1 MHWLLKSVLVLY
13 AFQFSIFIHQSSIC
27 HAQYNIDRL
36 ITIGRSALYYE
47 DYVLSMQY
55 FNQAIAAK
63 PYLYEPW
70 FLRGVAK
77 YSLDDFAGAEADCTE
92 AIQRNPY
99 VVGIYELRGLTRIQ
113 QDKFAEAI
121 TDYDRALSISPDN
134 RSLWHNRV
142 LCHLQNKDYDMAL
155 AQLDT
160 MNARWSTYAQA
171 YTMRADVYMQ
181 MEDTAQAVQ
190 ALEKSLEIDP
200 YDGKT
205 WAVRSIISLSRKE
218 WPEAESQLDHA
229 IHLLPKTGT
238 YYINRALARY
248 FQNNLRGAM
257 ADYDAALDLEP
268 NNFLGH
274 YNRGLLRADVG
285 DDNRAILDF
294 DFVLNLEP
302 DNMLALFNRAVLLDR
317 TGDLRGA
324 VRDYTKIID
333 EYPNFYTAVIYR
345 ARCYRRLGQTAKA
358 ELDEFK
364 VYRTQ
369 LYQQLYGLQPKAVK
383 RSQRKRSDLD
393 MEKYNELV
401 VADEQEPERE
411 YKSDYR
417 GRVQNRH
424 ADMDLLPL
432 FTLALE
438 PQYNELKKM
447 RHYDTRIEEIN
458 EQSTEYP
465 LYVSNAQAS
474 LDTGHATAYF
484 SYIDSLTT
492 AIGSRLGNT
501 SSKGMSP
508 QNQTDDQLLH
518 RAVAYAALQDYEAA
532 ISDLSL
538 IIENQ
543 PSASQSSSLLMAA
556 QWLKIVCQARLLQ
569 YQNALQKTETATTFE
584 ARGTDV
590 PRVASGGNLWLL
602 DLDKVISES
611 PACSF
616 LLYNRGCLKAQQQDY
631 AAAIS
636 DFTKAIETDAHLPEA
651 YYNRGICHLLA
662 GQTADGIAD
671 LSKAGEQ
678 GLYAAYSIIKKYR
691 SNSTK

>member
-1 MHWLLKSVLVLY
+1 MTGTLHFTMLRTLLCAIFFVLHSSFFILSV
-13 AFQFSIFIHQSSIC
+13 

-77 YSLDDFAGAEADCTE
+77 YSLDDYAGAEADCTE
-92 AIQRNPY
+92 AIERNPY

-113 QDKFAEAI
+113 QEKFPEAI
-121 TDYDRALSISPDN
+121 ADYNRALSITPDN

-142 LCHLQNKDYDMAL
+142 LCHLQNKDYDIAL
-155 AQLDT
+155 AELDT

-171 YTMRADVYMQ
+171 YTIRADVYMQ
-181 MEDTAQAVQ
+181 MTDTAQAVQ

-205 WAVRSIISLSRKE
+205 WAARSIISLSRRE

-248 FQNNLRGAM
+248 NQNNLRGAM

-285 DDNRAILDF
+285 DDNRAITDF
-294 DFVLNLEP
+294 DFVLQLEP

-324 VRDYTKIID
+324 VRDYTKVID
-333 EYPNFYTAVIYR
+333 EYPNFYTAIIYR

-369 LYQQLYGLQPKAVK
+369 LYQQLYGLQPKATK

-393 MEKYNELV
+393 LEKYDELV

-424 ADMDLLPL
+424 ADMELLPM
-432 FTLALE
+432 FALAFE
-438 PQYNELKKM
+438 PQHDEVNTTRHFDARIDELNDQTKE
-447 RHYDTRIEEIN
+447 R
-458 EQSTEYP
+458 P

-474 LDTGHATAYF
+474 LDTQHATAYF
-484 SYIDSLTT
+484 SYIDSLSAVIAAQPTV
-492 AIGSRLGNT
+492 AQSL
-501 SSKGMSP
+501 P
-508 QNQTDDQLLH
+508 QLLR
-518 RAVAYAALQDYEAA
+518 RAVAYASLQDYEAA
-532 ISDLSL
+532 INDLTILAS
-538 IIENQ
+538 Q
-543 PSASQSSSLLMAA
+543 PSYSLAA
-556 QWLKIVCQARLLQ
+556 TWMKTVCQARLSQ
-569 YQNALQKTETATTFE
+569 YQSAAGGAETLPKNA
-584 ARGTDV
+584 G
-590 PRVASGGNLWLL
+590 
-602 DLDKVISES
+602 VISALDQAILATPS
-611 PACSF
+611 CAY
-616 LLYNRGCLKAQQQDY
+616 LYYNRGCLKAQQLDY
-631 AAAIS
+631 AAAID
-636 DFTKAIETDAHLPEA
+636 DFTKAIEVEARLPEA
-651 YYNRGICHLLA
+651 YYNRGICRLKANL
-662 GQTADGIAD
+662 TADGIAD

-678 GLYAAYSIIKKYR
+678 GLYAAYSIIKKAQKR
-691 SNSTK
+691 

>member
-1 MHWLLKSVLVLY
+1 MLKSVLFLY
-13 AFQFSIFIHQSSIC
+13 VFQFSIFNFQLSIC
-27 HAQYNIDRL
+27 RAQYNIDRL

-92 AIQRNPY
+92 AIERNPY

-113 QDKFAEAI
+113 QEKFPEAI
-121 TDYDRALSISPDN
+121 ADYNRALAITPDN

-142 LCHLQNKDYDMAL
+142 LCHLQNKDYDIAL
-155 AQLDT
+155 AELDT

-181 MEDTAQAVQ
+181 MTDTAQAIQ

-205 WAVRSIISLSRKE
+205 WAARSIISLSRRE
-218 WPEAESQLDHA
+218 WPDAENQLDHA
-229 IHLLPKTGT
+229 IHLLPKTGN

-248 FQNNLRGAM
+248 NQNNLRGAM
-257 ADYDAALDLEP
+257 ADYDSALDLEP

-274 YNRGLLRADVG
+274 YNRGLLRTDVG
-285 DDNRAILDF
+285 DDNRAITDF
-294 DFVLNLEP
+294 DFVLSLEP

-317 TGDLRGA
+317 TGDLQGA

-333 EYPNFYTAVIYR
+333 EYPNFHAAIIYR

-369 LYQQLYGLQPKAVK
+369 LYQQLYGLLPKATK

-393 MEKYNELV
+393 LEKYDELV

-424 ADMDLLPL
+424 ADMDLLPM

-438 PQYNELKKM
+438 PQRDDVNKTHHHDARIDELNEASKE
-447 RHYDTRIEEIN
+447 R
-458 EQSTEYP
+458 P
-465 LYVSNAQAS
+465 LYISNAQAS
-474 LDTGHATAYF
+474 LDTNHATAYF
-484 SYIDSLTT
+484 NYIDSLS
-492 AIGSRLGNT
+492 AVVGSSLERLN
-501 SSKGMSP
+501 SNSQKNNP
-508 QNQTDDQLLH
+508 YDLLLR
-518 RAVAYAALQDYEAA
+518 RAVAYAALQDYESA
-532 ISDLSL
+532 ITDLSL
-538 IIENQ
+538 IIEK
-543 PSASQSSSLLMAA
+543 SSSTSHLSFAA
-556 QWLKIVCQARLLQ
+556 VWLKIICQLRLSQ
-569 YQNALQKTETATTFE
+569 YQNAVD
-584 ARGTDV
+584 GTMEKKNKN
-590 PRVASGGNLWLL
+590 VAVIIALDDALL
-602 DLDKVISES
+602 VAPSC
-611 PACSF
+611 AY
-616 LLYNRGCLKAQQQDY
+616 LLFNRGYLKAQQLDY
-631 AAAIS
+631 TAAID
-636 DFTKAIETDAHLPEA
+636 DFTAAIDAEVNLPEA
-651 YYNRGICHLLA
+651 YYNRGICRLKA
-662 GQTADGIAD
+662 GQTAEGVAD

-678 GLYAAYSIIKKYR
+678 GLYAAYSIIKKYKNNQV
-691 SNSTK
+691 SH

>member
-1 MHWLLKSVLVLY
+1 MLLSRFFKVTKY
-13 AFQFSIFIHQSSIC
+13 FNAPPFWRGWGWAFLFLFPLIC
-27 HAQYNIDRL
+27 RAQYNIERL

-47 DYVLSMQY
+47 DYVLGMQY

-77 YSLDDFAGAEADCTE
+77 YNLDDFAGAEADCSE
-92 AIQRNPY
+92 AIERNPY

-113 QDKFAEAI
+113 QEKFSEAI
-121 TDYDRALSISPDN
+121 TDYNRALTITPDN

-142 LCHLQNKDYDMAL
+142 LCHLQNKDYDIAL
-155 AQLDT
+155 AELDT
-160 MNARWSTYAQA
+160 MHARWSSYAQA

-181 MEDTAQAVQ
+181 MTDTTHAIQ

-205 WAVRSIISLSRKE
+205 WAARSIISLSRRE
-218 WPEAESQLDHA
+218 WPDAESQLDHA
-229 IHLLPKTGT
+229 IHLLPKTGN

-248 FQNNLRGAM
+248 NQNNLRGAM
-257 ADYDAALDLEP
+257 SDYDAALDLEP

-285 DDNRAILDF
+285 DDNRAITDF
-294 DFVLNLEP
+294 DFVLGLEP

-333 EYPNFYTAVIYR
+333 EYPNFYTAIIYR

-369 LYQQLYGLQPKAVK
+369 LYQQLYGIQPKATK

-393 MEKYNELV
+393 MEKYDELV

-424 ADMDLLPL
+424 ADMDLQPM

-438 PQYNELKKM
+438 PQQGDVNKTRHHDVRIDEL
-447 RHYDTRIEEIN
+447 N
-458 EQSTEYP
+458 EQTTERP

-474 LDTGHATAYF
+474 LDTEHATAWF
-484 SYIDSLTT
+484 NYIDSLST
-492 AIGSRLGNT
+492 AIDSQASITKSL
-501 SSKGMSP
+501 P
-508 QNQTDDQLLH
+508 LLLH
-518 RAVAYAALQDYEAA
+518 RAAALAALQDYATA

-538 IIENQ
+538 IIEHQ
-543 PSASQSSSLLMAA
+543 PLTSRGSSLSLAA
-556 QWLKIVCQARLLQ
+556 MWLKTFCQVRLNQ
-569 YQNALQKTETATTFE
+569 YESAVGRTNETLPKNIGVITELDNTIE
-584 ARGTDV
+584 AHHTC
-590 PRVASGGNLWLL
+590 AY
-602 DLDKVISES
+602 
-611 PACSF
+611 
-616 LLYNRGCLKAQQQDY
+616 LLYNRGCLNAQQLDY
-631 AAAIS
+631 NAAID
-636 DFTKAIETDAHLPEA
+636 DFNKALEAEANLPEA
-651 YYNRGICHLLA
+651 YYNRGICRLKA

-691 SNSTK
+691 NNGTK

>member
-1 MHWLLKSVLVLY
+1 MKNEEFAFTQTTGCLHFIMLRTLLCALFFILHSSFFILSV
-13 AFQFSIFIHQSSIC
+13 

-77 YSLDDFAGAEADCTE
+77 YSLDDYAGAEADCSE
-92 AIQRNPY
+92 AIERNPY
-99 VVGIYELRGLTRIQ
+99 VVGIYELRGLARIQ
-113 QDKFAEAI
+113 QEKFSDAI
-121 TDYDRALSISPDN
+121 TDYNRALTITPDN

-142 LCHLQNKDYDMAL
+142 LCHLQNKDYDIAL
-155 AQLDT
+155 AELDT

-181 MEDTAQAVQ
+181 MTDTAQAIQ

-205 WAVRSIISLSRKE
+205 WAARSIISLSRRE
-218 WPEAESQLDHA
+218 WPDAESQLDHA
-229 IHLLPKTGT
+229 IHLLPKTGN
-238 YYINRALARY
+238 YYIKRALARY
-248 FQNNLRGAM
+248 NQNNLRGAM

-285 DDNRAILDF
+285 DDNRAITDF

-333 EYPNFYTAVIYR
+333 EYPNFYTAIIYR

-369 LYQQLYGLQPKAVK
+369 LYQQLYGIRPKATK

-393 MEKYNELV
+393 LEKYDELV

-424 ADMDLLPL
+424 ADMDLLPI
-432 FTLALE
+432 FTLALDQQHDE
-438 PQYNELKKM
+438 VNKTRHLDDRIDELNE
-447 RHYDTRIEEIN
+447 HT
-458 EQSTEYP
+458 TERP

-474 LDTGHATAYF
+474 LDTEHATAYF
-484 SYIDSLTT
+484 NYIDSLSA
-492 AIGSRLGNT
+492 AIDSSLGQKNIQYD
-501 SSKGMSP
+501 K
-508 QNQTDDQLLH
+508 LLR
-518 RAVAYAALQDYEAA
+518 RAAAYAALQDYESA
-532 ISDLSL
+532 INDLSL
-538 IIENQ
+538 IIENTSH
-543 PSASQSSSLLMAA
+543 PSSLSLAA
-556 QWLKIVCQARLLQ
+556 LWLKTVCQSRLSQ
-569 YQNALQKTETATTFE
+569 YQNAVDGAKENMSKNT
-584 ARGTDV
+584 
-590 PRVASGGNLWLL
+590 NIIL
-602 DLDKVISES
+602 DLDK
-611 PACSF
+611 A
-616 LLYNRGCLKAQQQDY
+616 LLEVPSCAYLFYNRGCLKARQLDY
-631 AAAIS
+631 SGAIDDFSAAIN
-636 DFTKAIETDAHLPEA
+636 AEARLPEA
-651 YYNRGICHLLA
+651 YYNRGICRLKA
-662 GQTADGIAD
+662 GQTAEGIAD

-678 GLYAAYSIIKKYR
+678 GIYAAYSIIKKYR
-691 SNSTK
+691 STNS

>member
-1 MHWLLKSVLVLY
+1 MILSRIFKVANYLNAPPLGRGWGWAFLL
-13 AFQFSIFIHQSSIC
+13 FFSIPSF
-27 HAQYNIDRL
+27 AQYNIDRL

-77 YSLDDFAGAEADCTE
+77 YSLDDYAGAEADCSE
-92 AIQRNPY
+92 AIERNPY

-113 QDKFAEAI
+113 QEKFPEAI
-121 TDYDRALSISPDN
+121 ADYNRALTITPDN
-134 RSLWHNRV
+134 RSLWHNRA
-142 LCHLQNKDYDMAL
+142 LCHLQNKDYDIAL
-155 AQLDT
+155 AELDT

-181 MEDTAQAVQ
+181 MTDTTKAVQ
-190 ALEKSLEIDP
+190 ALEKSLETDP

-205 WAVRSIISLSRKE
+205 WAARSIISLSRKE

-229 IHLLPKTGT
+229 IHLLPKTGN

-248 FQNNLRGAM
+248 NQNNLRGAM

-285 DDNRAILDF
+285 DDNRAITDF
-294 DFVLNLEP
+294 DFVLRLEP

-333 EYPNFYTAVIYR
+333 EYPNFYTAIIYR

-369 LYQQLYGLQPKAVK
+369 LYQQLYGIQPKATK

-393 MEKYNELV
+393 LEKYDELV

-424 ADMDLLPL
+424 ADMDLLPM

-438 PQYNELKKM
+438 PQQDEVNKT
-447 RHYDTRIEEIN
+447 RHYDARIDEVN
-458 EQSTEYP
+458 EQSSERP

-474 LDTGHATAYF
+474 LDTSHATAYF
-484 SYIDSLTT
+484 NYIDSLST
-492 AIGSRLGNT
+492 AIDSQASITKSL
-501 SSKGMSP
+501 P
-508 QNQTDDQLLH
+508 LLLH
-518 RAVAYAALQDYEAA
+518 RATALAALQDYATA

-538 IIENQ
+538 IIEHLS
-543 PSASQSSSLLMAA
+543 PLTSHHSPLYVAA
-556 QWLKIVCQARLLQ
+556 LWLKTVCQARLNQ
-569 YQNALQKTETATTFE
+569 YQSAVDGGGTETLPKNAGVILALDNALSDNPSCAYLF
-584 ARGTDV
+584 
-590 PRVASGGNLWLL
+590 
-602 DLDKVISES
+602 
-611 PACSF
+611 
-616 LLYNRGCLKAQQQDY
+616 YNRGCLKAQQLDY
-631 AAAIS
+631 AAAID
-636 DFTKAIETDAHLPEA
+636 DFTKAIDAEANLPEA
-651 YYNRGICHLLA
+651 YYNRGICRLQA

-691 SNSTK
+691 QKAQ

>member
-1 MHWLLKSVLVLY
+1 MFLLRFFKVTKFFNAPPFRRGWGWALLFLFPLTSL
-13 AFQFSIFIHQSSIC
+13 
-27 HAQYNIDRL
+27 AQYNIERL

-47 DYVLSMQY
+47 DYVLGMQY

-77 YSLDDFAGAEADCTE
+77 YNLDDFAGAEADCTE
-92 AIQRNPY
+92 AIDRNPY

-113 QDKFAEAI
+113 QEKFSEAI
-121 TDYDRALSISPDN
+121 TDYNRALAITPDN

-142 LCHLQNKDYDMAL
+142 LCHLQNKDYEVAL
-155 AQLDT
+155 AELDT

-181 MEDTAQAVQ
+181 MTDTTQAIQ

-205 WAVRSIISLSRKE
+205 WAARSIISLSRKE
-218 WPEAESQLDHA
+218 WPDAESQLDHA
-229 IHLLPKTGT
+229 IHLLPKTGN

-248 FQNNLRGAM
+248 NQNNLRGAM
-257 ADYDAALDLEP
+257 SDYDAALDLEP

-285 DDNRAILDF
+285 DDNRAITDF
-294 DFVLNLEP
+294 DFVLGLEP

-333 EYPNFYTAVIYR
+333 EYPNFYTAIIYR

-369 LYQQLYGLQPKAVK
+369 LYQQLYGIQPKATK
-383 RSQRKRSDLD
+383 RNQRKRSDLD
-393 MEKYNELV
+393 MEKYDELV

-424 ADMDLLPL
+424 ADMDLLPM

-438 PQYNELKKM
+438 PQQDDVNKTRHHDVRIDEL
-447 RHYDTRIEEIN
+447 N
-458 EQSTEYP
+458 EQTTERP

-474 LDTGHATAYF
+474 LDTEHATAWF
-484 SYIDSLTT
+484 NYIDSLST
-492 AIGSRLGNT
+492 AIDSQASITKSL
-501 SSKGMSP
+501 P
-508 QNQTDDQLLH
+508 LLLH
-518 RAVAYAALQDYEAA
+518 RATALAALQDYATA
-532 ISDLSL
+532 ISDISL
-538 IIENQ
+538 IIEHQ
-543 PSASQSSSLLMAA
+543 PLASRGSSLSLAA
-556 QWLKIVCQARLLQ
+556 VWLKTFCQARLNQ
-569 YQNALQKTETATTFE
+569 YQNAVGGTNETMPKNMGIITE
-584 ARGTDV
+584 
-590 PRVASGGNLWLL
+590 L
-602 DLDKVISES
+602 DNAID
-611 PACSF
+611 ANHTCAY
-616 LLYNRGCLKAQQQDY
+616 LLYNRGCLKAQQPDY
-631 AAAIS
+631 TGAID
-636 DFTKAIETDAHLPEA
+636 DFTKAIEAEANLPEA
-651 YYNRGICHLLA
+651 YYNRGICRLKA

-691 SNSTK
+691 NNGTK

>member
-1 MHWLLKSVLVLY
+1 MNLFCFFKVTKYLNAPPKGRGWGWAFLL
-13 AFQFSIFIHQSSIC
+13 IFPLTSF
-27 HAQYNIDRL
+27 AQYNIDRL

-70 FLRGVAK
+70 FFRGVAK
-77 YSLDDFAGAEADCTE
+77 YSLDDYTGAEADCTE
-92 AIQRNPY
+92 AIERNPY

-113 QDKFAEAI
+113 QEKFTEAI
-121 TDYDRALSISPDN
+121 ADYNRALTITPDN

-142 LCHLQNKDYDMAL
+142 LCHLQNKDYDVAL
-155 AQLDT
+155 AELDS
-160 MNARWSTYAQA
+160 MHSRWSTYAQA

-181 MEDTAQAVQ
+181 MSDTLQAVQ

-205 WAVRSIISLSRKE
+205 WAARSIISLSRRE
-218 WPEAESQLDHA
+218 WPDAEAQLDHA
-229 IHLLPKTGT
+229 IHLLPKNGN

-248 FQNNLRGAM
+248 NQNNLRGAM
-257 ADYDAALDLEP
+257 ADYDAALDLDP

-285 DDNRAILDF
+285 DDNRAITDF
-294 DFVLNLEP
+294 DFVLRLEP

-317 TGDLRGA
+317 TGNLRGA

-333 EYPNFYTAVIYR
+333 EYPNFYTAIIYR

-369 LYQQLYGLQPKAVK
+369 LYQQLYGIQPKAKK
-383 RSQRKRSDLD
+383 RNQRKRSDLD
-393 MEKYNELV
+393 MEKYAELV

-424 ADMDLLPL
+424 ADMDLLPM
-432 FTLALE
+432 FTLAFE
-438 PQYNELKKM
+438 PQRDEVNKTRHHDVRIDELNEKTTG
-447 RHYDTRIEEIN
+447 R
-458 EQSTEYP
+458 P
-465 LYVSNAQAS
+465 LFVSNAQAS
-474 LDTGHATAYF
+474 LDTDHATAYF
-484 SYIDSLTT
+484 NYIDSLST
-492 AIGSRLGNT
+492 AIDSHASITNSL
-501 SSKGMSP
+501 P
-508 QNQTDDQLLH
+508 LLLH
-518 RAVAYAALQDYEAA
+518 RATALAALQDYETA
-532 ISDLSL
+532 ISDLTL
-538 IIENQ
+538 IIAHI
-543 PSASQSSSLLMAA
+543 PQSSHLTPLTSNLSLAA
-556 QWLKIVCQARLLQ
+556 LWLKVYCQSRLNQ
-569 YQNALQKTETATTFE
+569 YQNAVDGVSE
-584 ARGTDV
+584 AMPKNKGIISDLNNTLKEV
-590 PRVASGGNLWLL
+590 PNCAY
-602 DLDKVISES
+602 
-611 PACSF
+611 
-616 LLYNRGCLKAQQQDY
+616 LLYNRGCLKAQLLDY
-631 AAAIS
+631 DAAID
-636 DFTKAIETDAHLPEA
+636 DFTKAIDAEANLPEA
-651 YYNRGICHLLA
+651 YYNRGICRLKA
-662 GQTADGIAD
+662 GQIAEGVAD

-691 SNSTK
+691 NNGSK